1 MHDRRIRPQTS
12 VLQKSIE
19 ETQSDIRHRMSRVK
33 ARERHG
39 GRVGPGERIS
49 KRGAGMTPCDEP
61 GRFQGRLVTIA
72 TLGMSLFFLA
82 GCKVIPVAADVNA
95 DVRADVRADLRGQI
109 VSDNT
114 MHGSVEV
121 KNVQAAAVDPGCITA
136 TVVRPGKSPAP
147 CARIAL
153 IDLDGLLVN
162 QNYGHLIPVGDNPL
176 ASFREKLEAAAR
188 DPRAV
193 AVLLRI
199 NSPGGSV
206 TGSDIMAEE
215 LRQFRAETG
224 KPVVSSLMDLA
235 TSGAYL
241 VAVQSDRIVA
251 HPTALTGGLG
261 VIFNHYHLKDAMQQL
276 GITPNDVKSGDKIDM
291 GTVSKTLDPA
301 TRQLLQQMADS
312 YRERLQNRVK
322 ERRTAMTPQDLQAIE
337 DGRVVLAADALN
349 LHLVDRLG
357 YVHEAIDEAER
368 LVGVSGAEVA
378 LYHRVGYPARSLY
391 AIDPTPAPTS
401 EVLPFSYPGL
411 DRSKLPAFLY
421 LWQPD
426 PTLPRLGSR

>member
-1 MHDRRIRPQTS
+1 
-12 VLQKSIE
+12 
-19 ETQSDIRHRMSRVK
+19 
-33 ARERHG
+33 
-39 GRVGPGERIS
+39 
-49 KRGAGMTPCDEP
+49 
-61 GRFQGRLVTIA
+61 
-72 TLGMSLFFLA
+72 MSLFCLA
-82 GCKVIPVAADVNA
+82 GCKVIPVSADVNA
-95 DVRADVRADLRGQI
+95 DVRADVRADLRGHI

-114 MHGSVEV
+114 MRGSLEF
-121 KNVQAAAVDPGCITA
+121 KQPAAVDPGEITA
-136 TVVRPGKSPAP
+136 TIVRPGKSLAP

-162 QNYGHLIPVGDNPL
+162 HNYHGGATPPVGDNPL
-176 ASFREKLEAAAR
+176 ASFREKLEAVAR
-188 DPRAV
+188 DPHAV
-193 AVLLRI
+193 AVLVRI

-206 TGSDIMAEE
+206 TGSDVMAEE

-251 HPTALTGGLG
+251 HPTSLTGGLG

-276 GITPNDVKSGDKIDM
+276 GVTPNEVKAGDKIDM
-291 GTVSKTLDPA
+291 GTVNGTLNPP
-301 TRQLLQQMADS
+301 TRALFQQMADS
-312 YRERLQNRVK
+312 YRDHLQDRVK
-322 ERRTAMTPQDLQAIE
+322 ERRAAMTPQDLQLLQ
-337 DGRVVLAADALN
+337 DGRVVLAAEALK

-357 YVHEAIDEAER
+357 YVHEAIDETER

-391 AIDPTPAPTS
+391 AIVPTAAPMS
-401 EVLPFSYPGL
+401 EILPFSYPGL
-411 DRSKLPAFLY
+411 DRSKLPTFLY
-421 LWQPD
+421 LWLPD

>member
-1 MHDRRIRPQTS
+1 MF
-12 VLQKSIE
+12 
-19 ETQSDIRHRMSRVK
+19 
-33 ARERHG
+33 A
-39 GRVGPGERIS
+39 
-49 KRGAGMTPCDEP
+49 A
-61 GRFQGRLVTIA
+61 
-72 TLGMSLFFLA
+72 LGMSLVFLA
-82 GCKVIPVAADVNA
+82 GCKIIPVSA
-95 DVRADVRADLRGQI
+95 DVRADVNADFRGDI
-109 VSDNT
+109 NTHVVSENT
-114 MHGSVEV
+114 MSGSVEV
-121 KNVQAAAVDPGCITA
+121 KTPAAVDPGEITA
-136 TVVRPGKSPAP
+136 TIVRPGKSPAP

-162 QNYGHLIPVGDNPL
+162 HNFGSVSPVGDNPL

-188 DPRAV
+188 DPQAV

-215 LRQFRAETG
+215 LRQFRVETG

-241 VAVQSDRIVA
+241 VAVQSDRIVS
-251 HPTALTGGLG
+251 HPTSLTGGLG

-276 GITPNDVKSGDKIDM
+276 GITPNDVKSGDMIDM
-291 GTVSKTLDPA
+291 GTVSRTLSPE

-312 YRERLQNRVK
+312 YRDRLQNRVK
-322 ERRTAMTPQDLQAIE
+322 QRRTAMTPQDLQAVQ
-337 DGRVVLAADALN
+337 DGRVVLASEALR

-357 YVHEAIDEAER
+357 YVHEAIEEAQQ

-378 LYHRVGYPARSLY
+378 VYHRVGYPARSLY
-391 AIDPTPAPTS
+391 AIDPTPAPLN
-401 EVLPFSYPGL
+401 EVIPLSYPGL

>member
-1 MHDRRIRPQTS
+1 MP
-12 VLQKSIE
+12 
-19 ETQSDIRHRMSRVK
+19 
-33 ARERHG
+33 
-39 GRVGPGERIS
+39 
-49 KRGAGMTPCDEP
+49 PCDEL
-61 GRFQGRLVTIA
+61 GQFQGRFVTIA
-72 TLGMSLFFLA
+72 TLGMSLFCLA

-95 DVRADVRADLRGQI
+95 DVRADVRADMRGHV

-114 MHGSVEV
+114 MRGSVEI
-121 KNVQAAAVDPGCITA
+121 KTPAAVDPGEITA
-136 TVVRPGKSPAP
+136 TIVRPGKFPAP

-162 QNYGHLIPVGDNPL
+162 HNYGQMMPVGDNPL
-176 ASFREKLEAAAR
+176 ASFREKLEAVAH
-188 DPRAV
+188 DPQAV

-215 LRQFRAETG
+215 LRQFRSETG

-251 HPTALTGGLG
+251 HPTSLTGGLG

-276 GITPNDVKSGDKIDM
+276 GITPNDVKSGDMIDM
-291 GTVSKTLDPA
+291 GTVSRTLSPE

-312 YRERLQNRVK
+312 YRERLQDRVK
-322 ERRTAMTPQDLQAIE
+322 ERRTAMTPQDLQVLQ
-337 DGRVVLAADALN
+337 DGRVVLASDALK

-357 YVHEAIDEAER
+357 YVHEAIDETQR
-368 LVGVSGAEVA
+368 LVAVSGAEVA

-391 AIDPTPAPTS
+391 AIDPTPAPMS
-401 EVLPFSYPGL
+401 EVIPFSYPGL

>member
-1 MHDRRIRPQTS
+1 M
-12 VLQKSIE
+12 
-19 ETQSDIRHRMSRVK
+19 
-33 ARERHG
+33 
-39 GRVGPGERIS
+39 
-49 KRGAGMTPCDEP
+49 
-61 GRFQGRLVTIA
+61 TIA
-72 TLGMSLFFLA
+72 TLGMSLVLVA
-82 GCKVIPVAADVNA
+82 GCKIIPVSADVQA
-95 DVRADVRADLRGQI
+95 DVRADVRGDLNTRV
-109 VSDNT
+109 VSENT
-114 MHGSVEV
+114 MRGSVEV
-121 KNVQAAAVDPGCITA
+121 KTPAAIDPGEITA

-147 CARIAL
+147 RVRIAL

-162 QNYGHLIPVGDNPL
+162 HNFGSMAPVGDNPL

-188 DPRAV
+188 DPQSV

-241 VAVQSDRIVA
+241 VAVHSDRIVA
-251 HPTALTGGLG
+251 HPTSLTGGLG
-261 VIFNHYHLKDAMQQL
+261 VIFNHYHLKDAMQQV
-276 GITPNDVKSGDKIDM
+276 GITPNDVKSGDMIDM
-291 GTVSKTLDPA
+291 GTVSRTLSPE

-312 YRERLQNRVK
+312 YRERLQTRVR
-322 ERRTAMTPQDLQAIE
+322 ERRTAMTAQDLQVLQ
-337 DGRVVLAADALN
+337 DGRVVIASEALK

-368 LVGVSGAEVA
+368 LVGASGAEVA
-378 LYHRVGYPARSLY
+378 VFHRVGYPARSLY
-391 AIDPTPAPTS
+391 AIDPTPAPLS
-401 EVLPFSYPGL
+401 EVVPLSYPGL
-411 DRSKLPAFLY
+411 DRSKLPTFLY

-426 PTLPRLGSR
+426 PTLPRLGGR